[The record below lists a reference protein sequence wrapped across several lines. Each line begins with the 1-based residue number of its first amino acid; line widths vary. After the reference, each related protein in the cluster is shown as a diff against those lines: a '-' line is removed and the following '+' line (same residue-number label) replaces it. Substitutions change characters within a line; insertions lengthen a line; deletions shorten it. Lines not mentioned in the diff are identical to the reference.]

1 MVRVESKPDES
12 MFARLG
18 IKANTQAL
26 FTEQAKQ
33 EVLVLP
39 ENWYP
44 FCVFMDLQTQWRM
57 GVRSPTG
64 LDYQAVKAAFELL
77 AIPRKK
83 WAELFRDI
91 QELERYFLEEVEIV
105 RKEKGE

>member
-26 FTEQAKQ
+26 FAEQTQ
-33 EVLVLP
+33 QDTLVLP
-39 ENWYP
+39 ENW
-44 FCVFMDLQTQWRM
+44 FAFRLFMDLQTQWRM
-57 GVRSPTG
+57 GVWSPTG

-83 WAELFRDI
+83 WTELFRDI
-91 QELERYFLEEVEIV
+91 QELESYFLEEVEIV